1 MLKLHQFAQL
11 LHLTKACLKQNILR
25 FASAIPYQNLGCE
38 KKNPFFFSQPRF
50 WKGILNFQTLQ
61 AVDGLNSRNRWELKL
76 RRTRK
81 KLGLSR

>member
-1 MLKLHQFAQL
+1 MVAK
-11 LHLTKACLKQNILR
+11 
-25 FASAIPYQNLGCE
+25 

-76 RRTRK
+76 CRTRK
-81 KLGLSR
+81 KLGLSRCEVFSQASPPKFKNSNHSIGTEDEVSG